1 MQKAIIFFLLLLTAI
16 HSSGQDKLTKEHK
29 EVIEDFIGFFKTNN
43 RQKIAENISYPLKRE
58 YPLPEIKDK
67 KEFLKRF
74 DEVFDSKLIATIIK
88 SNLSKEDDWSA
99 VGYRGI
105 MLDNGSL
112 WLDYDRKL
120 LAVNYQ
126 SDIEAKK
133 LAKLIA
139 LEKSGLHPSIN
150 KFVKPV
156 SILLTKKYKIRIDD
170 MGTGNYRYSSW
181 KIAAKTSDKPDLIIM
196 NGKFVPD
203 GSGGN
208 HHYTFKNGKY
218 VYECGITVLGE
229 EDSPPAYLTIYRDD
243 KEILSESAY
252 LVQH

>member
-1 MQKAIIFFLLLLTAI
+1 MAKTIIFFFLLLTSI

-29 EVIEDFIGFFKTNN
+29 EIIEDFIGCFKTND

-88 SNLSKEDDWSA
+88 SNPSKEDDWSA

-105 MLDNGSL
+105 MLDKGSL
-112 WLDYDRKL
+112 WLDYDSKL

-126 SDIEAKK
+126 SDIEAEK
-133 LAKLIA
+133 LAKLVA
-139 LEKSGLHPSIN
+139 LEKLGLHPSIN

-181 KIAAKTSDKPDLIIM
+181 KRAAKIRDKPDLIIM
-196 NGKFVPD
+196 NGKFVSE

-218 VYECGITVLGE
+218 VYECGITLLGE
-229 EDSPPAYLTIYRDD
+229 EDSAPAYLTIYKDD
-243 KEILSESAY
+243 KEILSESADI
-252 LVQH
+252 VQH